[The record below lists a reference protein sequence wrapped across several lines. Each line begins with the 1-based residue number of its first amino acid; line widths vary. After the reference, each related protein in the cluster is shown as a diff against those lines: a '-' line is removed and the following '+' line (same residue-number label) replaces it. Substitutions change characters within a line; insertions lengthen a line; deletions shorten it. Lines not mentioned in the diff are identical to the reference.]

1 MEGGRRKIALVLGTR
16 PDAIKLA
23 PVCKELC
30 RDLDRWQPL
39 IIATAQHREML
50 DQVLE
55 TFGITPDYDLDAM
68 MPIQS
73 PFEVTARVL
82 NGLRPILTGEKPDLV
97 LVQGDT
103 TTAFAAALAAFYL
116 RIPIGHIEA
125 GLRTFDKYQPFPE
138 EKNRQLISVLA
149 DLHFAP
155 TEQARQNL
163 LHEGICP
170 DNIYV
175 TGNTVI
181 DALLEIARR
190 DSGQAIAGLEGVCW
204 DTSRVILV
212 TAHRREN
219 WGEPIRRICRAI
231 REIVATVPDVH
242 IVFSVHPNP
251 SVKHLVEEELDGTPN
266 VSLLP
271 PLAYEPFV
279 QLMKRSY
286 LILTD
291 SGGIQEEAP
300 SLGKPVLVLRNVTE
314 RPEGVE
320 AGTLR
325 VVGTDRRQIVEQS
338 LSLLTDRKAYDQM
351 TRLANPYGDG
361 LASQRI
367 VAIIQQRFN
376 DGF

>member
-1 MEGGRRKIALVLGTR
+1 
-16 PDAIKLA
+16 
-23 PVCKELC
+23 
-30 RDLDRWQPL
+30 
-39 IIATAQHREML
+39 ML

-55 TFGITPDYDLDAM
+55 TFGITPDYDLDTM
-68 MPIQS
+68 RPVQS
-73 PFEVTARVL
+73 PPEVTSRVL
-82 NGLRPILTGEKPDLV
+82 DRLCPVLAQERPALV

-116 RIPIGHIEA
+116 RIPIGHVEA

-163 LHEGICP
+163 LREGICP
-170 DNIYV
+170 DDIYV

-190 DSGQAIAGLEGVCW
+190 DTNLPIPGLDLCW
-204 DTSRVILV
+204 DTTRVILV
-212 TAHRREN
+212 TTHRREN
-219 WGEPIRRICRAI
+219 WGEPMRSICRAI
-231 REIVATVPDVH
+231 REIAATVPNVH

-251 SVKHLVEEELDGTPN
+251 SVRHLVEKELNGAIN

-271 PLAYEPFV
+271 PLPYEPFV

-325 VVGTDRRQIVEQS
+325 IVGTDQQKIVEQG
-338 LSLLTDRKAYDQM
+338 LSLLTDDEAYNQM
-351 TRLANPYGDG
+351 ARLANPYGDG
-361 LASQRI
+361 KASERI
-367 VAIIQQRFN
+367 VAIVQKRLE